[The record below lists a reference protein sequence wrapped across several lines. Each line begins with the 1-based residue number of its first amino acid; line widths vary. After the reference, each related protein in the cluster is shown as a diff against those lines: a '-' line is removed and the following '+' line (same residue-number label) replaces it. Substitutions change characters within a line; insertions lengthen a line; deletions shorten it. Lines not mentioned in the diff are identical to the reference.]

1 MVQRGKQYQWRP
13 IVWLVWLWLLAGS
26 AVAHTDG
33 PDSTAADGVLDARQ
47 QAIVEVLDAYATAYA
62 ATDLAAIRGLILD
75 DGHFSYFE
83 GASADWGWDAYA
95 EHAAAEMPS
104 FSEAQ
109 YVFSNIRPE
118 VGKDF
123 AFATFGWKMDV
134 VVVSDQFEGGR
145 HPISMQG
152 IGTAVLLLE
161 EGVWKLRHLQTVRA
175 KPPKVSPK

>member
-1 MVQRGKQYQWRP
+1 M
-13 IVWLVWLWLLAGS
+13 I
-26 AVAHTDG
+26 
-33 PDSTAADGVLDARQ
+33 
-47 QAIVEVLDAYATAYA
+47 
-62 ATDLAAIRGLILD
+62 
-75 DGHFSYFE
+75 
-83 GASADWGWDAYA
+83 
-95 EHAAAEMPS
+95 AEMPS